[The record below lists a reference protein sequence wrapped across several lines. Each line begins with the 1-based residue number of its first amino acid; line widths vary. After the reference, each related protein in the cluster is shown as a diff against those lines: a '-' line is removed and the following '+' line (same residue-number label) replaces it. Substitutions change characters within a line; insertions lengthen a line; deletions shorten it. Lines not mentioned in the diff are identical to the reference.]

1 MNKSFAKLTKNIP
14 HRLILEDKDKM
25 SPRKL
30 HCDKQG

>member
-1 MNKSFAKLTKNIP
+1 MNKSLTKNI
-14 HRLILEDKDKM
+14 HYGHLIEDEEKM